1 MPYPEP
7 FALGTIIVMIFAVIT
22 STCHNLFRKKAS
34 PSEKN
39 SPAPE
44 KIETT
49 FDPFADPPLPVSSN
63 RSPTHITVEYVEVYS
78 GTEELTFDWI
88 TSPFQQDSDP
98 KPSVPPK

>member
-1 MPYPEP
+1 MLYPEP
-7 FALGTIIVMIFAVIT
+7 FALGTIIVMILAVIT
-22 STCHNLFRKKAS
+22 STCHNLFRKKPL

-49 FDPFADPPLPVSSN
+49 FDPFADPPHTDSSEP
-63 RSPTHITVEYVEVYS
+63 SPTQITVNYVEVGS

-88 TSPFQQDSDP
+88 TSPFQAEPDNPNDH
-98 KPSVPPK
+98 